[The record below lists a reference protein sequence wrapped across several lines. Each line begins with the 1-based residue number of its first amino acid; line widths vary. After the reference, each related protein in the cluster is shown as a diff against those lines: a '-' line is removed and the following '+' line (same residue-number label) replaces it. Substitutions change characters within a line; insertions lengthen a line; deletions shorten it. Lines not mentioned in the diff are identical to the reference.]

1 MIPGISDRIL
11 MRSAG
16 YYIPPNPYWFTPWQ
30 TYAESMSFGTL
41 SQPKIA
47 QSFYLNGNGSWNMEK
62 TAFKLRKIGS
72 PGGYCYVS
80 LYDDNNGQP
89 GNEITWA
96 RISNP
101 YLSSTGFYIK
111 SFVFS
116 PYPVIQGK
124 TRYWLVFSISYLSN
138 SNYVSLQW
146 KSWID
151 SVDGGI
157 SRYDGSN
164 WNYYTD
170 DDMCGYISWN
180 I

>member
-1 MIPGISDRIL
+1 
-11 MRSAG
+11 
-16 YYIPPNPYWFTPWQ
+16 
-30 TYAESMSFGTL
+30 
-41 SQPKIA
+41 
-47 QSFYLNGNGSWNMEK
+47 
-62 TAFKLRKIGS
+62 
-72 PGGYCYVS
+72 
-80 LYDDNNGQP
+80 
-89 GNEITWA
+89 
-96 RISNP
+96 
-101 YLSSTGFYIK
+101 
-111 SFVFS
+111 
-116 PYPVIQGK
+116 
-124 TRYWLVFSISYLSN
+124 LVFSISDLSN